1 MASQEELIVR
11 IGADFEELKKGLKG
25 AGEETKKFGDGV
37 EKTSAS
43 VFQSFGKMKTGVLAV
58 VAGLGA
64 ATIALEKFRSH
75 VSESAREQ
83 KLWATRLAI
92 SVDTFSQLVVV
103 GRQFGA
109 SADDVGDSIKDL
121 NERIADAA
129 RGNKTYED
137 ALKMVGLESRKLI
150 NLPIEEQFIKVA
162 DAIGKMTNAGDQNF
176 ATAELMADA
185 GFRLL
190 PAFRAGEEGIRGM
203 MKAAQELGSAFNEE
217 EVELYH
223 EFDKALINLK
233 DAAFAAAKPIANELT
248 GALTG
253 AANATAQVLKDTVA
267 YAAELRA
274 LREELMKTAE
284 SGNVMSSEIGE
295 INVGLSMAAGSFDLL
310 AESAKNS
317 TDVVEEAL
325 NELKSRTSGGEFMIP
340 IFKKGGLETEGDLNE
355 MILDQ
360 FRDSYSQMFEEALDA
375 EMTLTDIKRGA
386 VEDRIKLDEKE
397 MKGRMGVAKGMF
409 GNLSAL
415 MSTEN
420 RKLFEIGKV
429 AAIASATIS
438 TYEAATDSFKFGAK
452 IGGPPLGAAFAAPA
466 VAAGLANI
474 SAIAST
480 TMGGGGG
487 GGGATSAPSGGGQG
501 ATLTQENVVD
511 ATFNLQ
517 TEQGFVSTDQIRG
530 VAAGL
535 NEFIEDG
542 GRIRSVSVI

>member
-11 IGADFEELKKGLKG
+11 IGADFDELKKGLKG
-25 AGEETKKFGDGV
+25 AGEETKKFGDSV

-43 VFQSFGKMKTGVLAV
+43 VFQSFGKMKTGILAV

-64 ATIALEKFRSH
+64 AAIALEKFRSH

-217 EVELYH
+217 EVKLYH

-325 NELKSRTSGGEFMIP
+325 NELRSRTSGGEFIIP
-340 IFKKGGLETEGDLNE
+340 TSRVGGLETEGDLNE

-360 FRDSYSQMFEEALDA
+360 FRDSYSRMFEEALDA
-375 EMTLTDIKRGA
+375 EMSLTDIKRGG
-386 VEDRIKLDEKE
+386 VEDRIKLDKVE
-397 MKGRMGVAKGMF
+397 MMSRMDAMRGIFA
-409 GNLSAL
+409 NLSTL
-415 MSTEN
+415 MNTEN
-420 RKLFEIGKV
+420 RKLFEIGKA
-429 AAIASATIS
+429 AAIADATVNTYMGATKALGSAPPPFNFAL
-438 TYEAATDSFKFGAK
+438 AA
-452 IGGPPLGAAFAAPA
+452 A
-466 VAAGLANI
+466 VTAAGLANI
-474 SAIAST
+474 ANIAST

-487 GGGATSAPSGGGQG
+487 GAGGSASSAPTAGGGAIAAP
-501 ATLTQENVVD
+501 ENVID